1 MVTIGRPNLHRLD
14 VMMMQMMQMMGG
26 WVEEAK
32 FAQVSK
38 ESGEIECKQQAA
50 STQLRKIKKI

>member
-14 VMMMQMMQMMGG
+14 VMMMQMMGG

-50 STQLRKIKKI
+50 STQPGKIKSK